1 MWVEGPLVFGHGAF
15 NGDCPVDVTDLDQL
29 VIAEILAQAVVG
41 PTVHQ
46 LLPCDL
52 IKVLVRVVDDEWN
65 LDVLRDIPSFFNFGV
80 AVLQDSG
87 L

>member
-1 MWVEGPLVFGHGAF
+1 MLGHSAF
-15 NGDCPVDVTDLDQL
+15 DGDCSVDVTDVDQL
-29 VIAEILAQAVVG
+29 VITKILAQAVVG
-41 PTVHQ
+41 PTVHE

-52 IKVLVRVVDDEWN
+52 IKVFIRVVHDEWN
-65 LDVLRDIPSFFNFGV
+65 LDVLRDVPSFFDFGV